1 MKELLRCN
9 NFYILSIGAV
19 PAALIRWQID
29 QIFIANIIGCFL
41 LGFINSLALS
51 RRYKLIFGFGFCGS
65 LTTFSGWSSQ
75 LFHLINQRF
84 YKRNR
89 KKKVEKLYST
99 PPRNARDRAASSPFY
114 SAVFHSSKK
123 KNVKQSPKLD
133 FL

>member
-1 MKELLRCN
+1 MKELLRYN

-29 QIFIANIIGCFL
+29 QILIANIIGCFL

-75 LFHLINQRF
+75 LFHLINQGF
-84 YKRNR
+84 YKLFFFNSIFFVMFGIVAVALGHMFA
-89 KKKVEKLYST
+89 KKII
-99 PPRNARDRAASSPFY
+99 N
-114 SAVFHSSKK
+114 
-123 KNVKQSPKLD
+123 
-133 FL
+133 